1 MNCIN
6 IKSLEYK
13 ELLEAS
19 KLPSLLLEMRI
30 AKWQETN
37 GLDSYPKVED
47 IIQSNEVNYQ
57 KNQTVSNEGIIASE
71 KTIRDL
77 AAKIADRIGMK
88 VAFESDRSKDYKGKI
103 ENNVAYVNLAY
114 ATLDTPIHE
123 ILGHPIIRAI
133 KDRSKNQEDSSFNKL
148 YENLLEELSTTQRG
162 KEVFNRIKGDYIYK
176 SAIDFNTTEI
186 KDGELTSTKE
196 YSKVL
201 EYVKKEGF
209 FNEDPFS
216 IGDFTKERTFSIEG
230 ETYKTT
236 VYKDGSSSISKLPK
250 YTLEEQ
256 QEEAIVELLGLMTA
270 EKLDN
275 VKDGKLISL
284 LKRLLKEMKQFIRS
298 LINQKEVEIDKLPDN
313 MTLGDLSDLL
323 AYSNSK
329 LILPG
334 YEVEYTTP
342 DNEKFK
348 TYQEASNHVS
358 ELAKSVEDVDLSNI
372 TISKGIPDN
381 FTYTDGNGDKHTFTK
396 INENEYEHVY
406 STPVK
411 EYNRQILD
419 KERYVNTI
427 KQKGIYSFIEKN
439 KEYEQSKEIIEEW
452 KKVNN
457 IKYNP
462 EEVYSRGQEFV
473 SILGAYSEF
482 DVNLMMQNLLA
493 HIEDNEKAGGQ
504 FAISAITKPVDRK
517 IGHLEGG
524 GGKIRFKIYPKSK
537 DILWASNIDV
547 YSGSVWDA
555 SEKVN
560 KDKKSELL
568 GVSYTKYPSLSNVNT
583 VQPNLATIIDNLAHH
598 HNELGIVLTGNNFR
612 LEYDED
618 IPYTTKKIIDG
629 INKILDQK
637 YGKLVPPE
645 INKEDKNRIEIN
657 NLKQQLQ
664 QLLDQEEELYATTD
678 FESID
683 SKSAQN
689 LANKIQDVRNNITIL
704 AKDNRNKGIQP
715 IQTNETLKESI
726 DSVRSKFN
734 TEIKDSEISSEES
747 FTQNGWTYT
756 FADWMDENEKFSKYK
771 FIDGQIKTEYI
782 SKESF
787 NQAKEEYLSKGK
799 KEYTSQALINTKI
812 AALKEVA
819 KKQPRSLIRSEV
831 KPINRF
837 DTKSYEQFD
846 ELEELPFQKV
856 PNKIDF
862 NNLIGSKKNEVVDK
876 NNEVVDEVEDFSKE
890 NSKVLFNDKSKVTV
904 DEVLDNIINNF
915 NDLSPI
921 GKELVTKAK
930 NLKNKTGANVKF
942 VKESVL
948 ETENT
953 VMQIDAKTNTIEISK
968 ERLAKVNSKI
978 AVESFLHELGHAQ
991 SLQALINPVTFE
1003 EKQFA
1008 ELINK
1013 MFKWYGDL
1021 SNGSESYG
1029 FTNEAEFVSE
1039 LYTNK
1044 AFQDEIRALDVEEN
1058 TSYWKQFIDAVRRLF
1073 GLAKSKQSDLLI
1085 EQIITFVES
1094 DRTNYTGIGDR
1105 RVVFAKRIE
1114 DDSQY
1119 SSLESKLDNFNVAA
1133 KKAMITI
1140 QEKTVRS
1147 NRKKPTEAK
1156 EDRIRENKE
1165 LLDTLDKYS
1174 KVQKWKAVIGYTQ
1187 SFNNTINHVEK
1198 LLNELLSTKNIY
1210 EDKLDLTIKRYKD
1223 YLSAYDLLP
1232 QIKELMSQADL
1243 KLFELTDEEKEDYQ
1257 QLKDFLVKAKEKHD
1271 AIESKFLAI
1280 SKAQVMQDFSNPLYN
1295 TEVETKQREFLI
1307 REYNSLSDKGGL
1319 TADQYV
1325 SKMLTTRDKDD
1336 YQADLKSSA
1345 EKILNDP
1352 SQDISGFSAKYEDNL
1367 NTKSKLIQIVN
1378 QILIES
1384 FDKVKSL
1391 TVDKVHKMAKTFE
1404 KFIKEKGNVKLSE
1417 LNKNLIEKDSEGNI
1431 YLKGKY
1437 KLAFK
1442 EAFDSELRPVL
1453 KARQEYIEE
1462 SIMLGLDEKDYLA
1475 SKKFKEFNYQISQW
1489 YKKHTTKDANRKTIP
1504 KTKYLN
1510 KELTGTEKE
1519 ILDGYIKIND
1529 DNDDIE
1535 GFQSL
1540 VTDIHGARFHKLPS
1554 QSKTD
1559 LERALEKDIK
1569 GITKDKW
1576 NDLTKVR
1583 TDDIGLQTGNENKNS
1598 QGEIIMRVKT
1608 HYRGKIDPNEQSLDL
1623 ETMFRNEYWN
1633 GQNYKEKSRL
1643 EPKLLMITDIA
1654 KEKEFYTGKNKDV
1667 VPGLSNTYNRLVG
1680 MMERN
1685 VYDIMSKHGGN
1696 WGQVDINK
1704 VTNALNGYAAGLAMT
1719 LNKAASTTNIMGGLT
1734 DIFIEA
1740 VGGHRFNVAT
1750 FAKAEAKYTKE
1761 VLNGNIL
1768 KDTHTSVKMSYF
1780 NQLLDMF
1787 DVMGGLG
1794 QNEQEALRN
1803 NIARKFGTTRS
1814 SNILNDMGEHAM
1826 HSILTQS
1833 LLDGIKAMDE
1843 NNNYLD
1849 KDGNVTTEAKG
1860 ASLADM
1866 LYFDSEGILKMN
1878 PKVAYSKANLTV
1890 KYDKGGKSQINT
1902 LIKHKVMD
1910 LFGVYDIKYQS
1921 EFSKTVAGKWV
1932 MLFKKFFLSK
1942 AAYRYTGFTT
1952 SYKKKEN
1959 LTEDDRFYNSAE
1971 KEYIEGTYTT
1981 LVRFLR
1987 ETGIPNLQML
1997 QTMYMNWK
2005 NLSEY
2010 EKSNVKKATME
2021 IMLTSVILP
2030 SLGMLMAGMDDD
2042 DDDNNLLWFFIYVNR
2057 RLTRELAQFRN
2068 PIEAA
2073 KMIQN
2078 PVAGIRFIQNGL
2090 NFMYDVITPV
2100 NFVPGENESIFG
2112 YLDEN
2117 SKGENKM
2124 WNHATKLVPILPQ
2137 LGVDYKQRHSL
2148 EFK

>member
-1 MNCIN
+1 MISCPNKKLVAWKKLVKLHSEPKAYVLWAEYDGNVPDKYYESN
-6 IKSLEYK
+6 IKSE
-13 ELLEAS
+13 
-19 KLPSLLLEMRI
+19 
-30 AKWQETN
+30 Q
-37 GLDSYPKVED
+37 
-47 IIQSNEVNYQ
+47 VNQ
-57 KNQTVSNEGIIASE
+57 
-71 KTIRDL
+71 
-77 AAKIADRIGMK
+77 
-88 VAFESDRSKDYKGKI
+88 I
-103 ENNVAYVNLAY
+103 E
-114 ATLDTPIHE
+114 
-123 ILGHPIIRAI
+123 
-133 KDRSKNQEDSSFNKL
+133 
-148 YENLLEELSTTQRG
+148 
-162 KEVFNRIKGDYIYK
+162 
-176 SAIDFNTTEI
+176 
-186 KDGELTSTKE
+186 
-196 YSKVL
+196 
-201 EYVKKEGF
+201 
-209 FNEDPFS
+209 
-216 IGDFTKERTFSIEG
+216 
-230 ETYKTT
+230 
-236 VYKDGSSSISKLPK
+236 
-250 YTLEEQ
+250 
-256 QEEAIVELLGLMTA
+256 
-270 EKLDN
+270 
-275 VKDGKLISL
+275 
-284 LKRLLKEMKQFIRS
+284 
-298 LINQKEVEIDKLPDN
+298 
-313 MTLGDLSDLL
+313 
-323 AYSNSK
+323 
-329 LILPG
+329 
-334 YEVEYTTP
+334 
-342 DNEKFK
+342 
-348 TYQEASNHVS
+348 
-358 ELAKSVEDVDLSNI
+358 
-372 TISKGIPDN
+372 
-381 FTYTDGNGDKHTFTK
+381 
-396 INENEYEHVY
+396 
-406 STPVK
+406 
-411 EYNRQILD
+411 
-419 KERYVNTI
+419 
-427 KQKGIYSFIEKN
+427 
-439 KEYEQSKEIIEEW
+439 
-452 KKVNN
+452 
-457 IKYNP
+457 
-462 EEVYSRGQEFV
+462 
-473 SILGAYSEF
+473 
-482 DVNLMMQNLLA
+482 
-493 HIEDNEKAGGQ
+493 
-504 FAISAITKPVDRK
+504 
-517 IGHLEGG
+517 
-524 GGKIRFKIYPKSK
+524 
-537 DILWASNIDV
+537 
-547 YSGSVWDA
+547 
-555 SEKVN
+555 EKVN
-560 KDKKSELL
+560 
-568 GVSYTKYPSLSNVNT
+568 
-583 VQPNLATIIDNLAHH
+583 
-598 HNELGIVLTGNNFR
+598 
-612 LEYDED
+612 
-618 IPYTTKKIIDG
+618 
-629 INKILDQK
+629 
-637 YGKLVPPE
+637 
-645 INKEDKNRIEIN
+645 
-657 NLKQQLQ
+657 
-664 QLLDQEEELYATTD
+664 
-678 FESID
+678 
-683 SKSAQN
+683 
-689 LANKIQDVRNNITIL
+689 
-704 AKDNRNKGIQP
+704 
-715 IQTNETLKESI
+715 
-726 DSVRSKFN
+726 
-734 TEIKDSEISSEES
+734 
-747 FTQNGWTYT
+747 
-756 FADWMDENEKFSKYK
+756 
-771 FIDGQIKTEYI
+771 
-782 SKESF
+782 
-787 NQAKEEYLSKGK
+787 
-799 KEYTSQALINTKI
+799 
-812 AALKEVA
+812 
-819 KKQPRSLIRSEV
+819 
-831 KPINRF
+831 
-837 DTKSYEQFD
+837 
-846 ELEELPFQKV
+846 
-856 PNKIDF
+856 F
-862 NNLIGSKKNEVVDK
+862 NNLIGSKKNESDILNKEKEYRGRREDIGDYKEHAVYSGQQYRIFTPKGVYFKSLNNDGGFTYKFRPIDTVDDRTISK
-876 NNEVVDEVEDFSKE
+876 FQYESNIKESLVEEDIDPIESGNRPYEEQNNSI
-890 NSKVLFNDKSKVTV
+890 LFNNKRGKFTI
-904 DEVLDNIINNF
+904 DEVLENILNNYK
-915 NDLSPI
+915 NLSPI
-921 GKELVTKAK
+921 GKELLEKSRRLIGKTGAK
-930 NLKNKTGANVKF
+930 FEIVDKSKFSKTALMHIKSNTNTIQVSRDIINNYNIEIVIGGILHEIAHAQTTEALENPQSFDEHQFNDEVEKYFKFYKDKRISLDSTLTNLKN
-942 VKESVL
+942 
-948 ETENT
+948 
-953 VMQIDAKTNTIEISK
+953 QIEDLKSEGNDE
-968 ERLAKVNSKI
+968 NSKI
-978 AVESFLHELGHAQ
+978 IEDLEKKLN
-991 SLQALINPVTFE
+991 SLM
-1003 EKQFA
+1003 K
-1008 ELINK
+1008 
-1013 MFKWYGDL
+1013 
-1021 SNGSESYG
+1021 YG
-1029 FTNEAEFVSE
+1029 FTNKLEFVAEIYVNREFRQE
-1039 LYTNK
+1039 LKNLDKNNNISYFEK
-1044 AFQDEIRALDVEEN
+1044 FIRLIRN
-1058 TSYWKQFIDAVRRLF
+1058 FIRRKI
-1073 GLAKSKQSDLLI
+1073 GLAKTKTSDLII
-1085 EQIITFVES
+1085 EQIIDFVES
-1094 DRTNYTGIGDR
+1094 DKRHYTGLKSQNLL
-1105 RVVFAKRIE
+1105 FEKRIE

-1140 QEKTVRS
+1140 QEKTVKS

-1257 QLKDFLVKAKEKHD
+1257 QLKDFLIKAKEKHD

-1319 TADQYV
+1319 TVEQYV

-1352 SQDISGFSAKYEDNL
+1352 SQDISLFSAKAEDNL
-1367 NTKSKLIQIVN
+1367 NTKSKLIQVVN
-1378 QILIES
+1378 QMLMES

-1417 LNKNLIEKDSEGNI
+1417 LNKNLIERDSEGNV

-1437 KLAFK
+1437 SLAFK
-1442 EAFDSELRPVL
+1442 EAFDNELRPIL

-1462 SIMLGLDEKDYLA
+1462 SVMLGLDEKDYLA
-1475 SKKFKEFNYQISQW
+1475 SKKFKEFNKQISSW
-1489 YKKHTTKDANRKTIP
+1489 YKTYTGKDSDGKTVP
-1504 KTKYLN
+1504 KAKFLN
-1510 KELTGTEKE
+1510 KSLTGTEKE
-1519 ILDGYIKIND
+1519 ILDSYIKINN

-1554 QSKTD
+1554 QSKSD
-1559 LERALEKDIK
+1559 LERALELDIK

-1598 QGEIIMRVKT
+1598 QGEIINRVKT
-1608 HYRGKIDPNEQSLDL
+1608 HYRGKLDPNEQSLDL

-1654 KEKEFYTGKNKDV
+1654 RDKEYYTGKNKDV

-1719 LNKAASTTNIMGGLT
+1719 LNRAASTTNVVGGLT

-1761 VLNGNIL
+1761 VLNGNLL
-1768 KDTHTSVKMSYF
+1768 KDTYSSVKMSYF

-1849 KDGNVTTEAKG
+1849 KDGNITTEAKS

-1878 PKVAYSKANLTV
+1878 PKVAYSNANLTV
-1890 KYDKGGKSQINT
+1890 KYDKGGKSQINA

-1942 AAYRYTGFTT
+1942 TAYRYTGFTT

-1981 LVRFLR
+1981 FVRFLR

-2010 EKSNVKKATME
+2010 ERSNVKKATME

-2030 SLGMLMAGMDDD
+2030 SLGLLMAGMDDD

-2073 KMIQN
+2073 KMVSN
-2078 PVAGIRFIQNGL
+2078 PVAGIRLIQNGL
-2090 NFMYDVITPV
+2090 NFMYDVLTPV
-2100 NFVPGENESIFG
+2100 NFVPGENESVFG
-2112 YLDEN
+2112 WADEN
-2117 SKGENKM
+2117 TKGENKM

>member
-1 MNCIN
+1 MSISCPNKRLKVWKDLVQNVGENKAYVLWTEYDGNVPDKYYESN
-6 IKSLEYK
+6 IKSE
-13 ELLEAS
+13 
-19 KLPSLLLEMRI
+19 
-30 AKWQETN
+30 Q
-37 GLDSYPKVED
+37 V
-47 IIQSNEVNYQ
+47 
-57 KNQTVSNEGIIASE
+57 NQTE
-71 KTIRDL
+71 K
-77 AAKIADRIGMK
+77 K
-88 VAFESDRSKDYKGKI
+88 V
-103 ENNVAYVNLAY
+103 
-114 ATLDTPIHE
+114 
-123 ILGHPIIRAI
+123 
-133 KDRSKNQEDSSFNKL
+133 
-148 YENLLEELSTTQRG
+148 
-162 KEVFNRIKGDYIYK
+162 
-176 SAIDFNTTEI
+176 DFN
-186 KDGELTSTKE
+186 D
-196 YSKVL
+196 
-201 EYVKKEGF
+201 
-209 FNEDPFS
+209 
-216 IGDFTKERTFSIEG
+216 
-230 ETYKTT
+230 
-236 VYKDGSSSISKLPK
+236 
-250 YTLEEQ
+250 
-256 QEEAIVELLGLMTA
+256 
-270 EKLDN
+270 
-275 VKDGKLISL
+275 
-284 LKRLLKEMKQFIRS
+284 
-298 LINQKEVEIDKLPDN
+298 
-313 MTLGDLSDLL
+313 
-323 AYSNSK
+323 
-329 LILPG
+329 
-334 YEVEYTTP
+334 
-342 DNEKFK
+342 
-348 TYQEASNHVS
+348 
-358 ELAKSVEDVDLSNI
+358 
-372 TISKGIPDN
+372 
-381 FTYTDGNGDKHTFTK
+381 
-396 INENEYEHVY
+396 
-406 STPVK
+406 
-411 EYNRQILD
+411 
-419 KERYVNTI
+419 
-427 KQKGIYSFIEKN
+427 
-439 KEYEQSKEIIEEW
+439 
-452 KKVNN
+452 
-457 IKYNP
+457 
-462 EEVYSRGQEFV
+462 
-473 SILGAYSEF
+473 
-482 DVNLMMQNLLA
+482 
-493 HIEDNEKAGGQ
+493 
-504 FAISAITKPVDRK
+504 
-517 IGHLEGG
+517 
-524 GGKIRFKIYPKSK
+524 
-537 DILWASNIDV
+537 
-547 YSGSVWDA
+547 
-555 SEKVN
+555 
-560 KDKKSELL
+560 
-568 GVSYTKYPSLSNVNT
+568 
-583 VQPNLATIIDNLAHH
+583 
-598 HNELGIVLTGNNFR
+598 
-612 LEYDED
+612 
-618 IPYTTKKIIDG
+618 
-629 INKILDQK
+629 
-637 YGKLVPPE
+637 
-645 INKEDKNRIEIN
+645 
-657 NLKQQLQ
+657 
-664 QLLDQEEELYATTD
+664 
-678 FESID
+678 
-683 SKSAQN
+683 
-689 LANKIQDVRNNITIL
+689 
-704 AKDNRNKGIQP
+704 
-715 IQTNETLKESI
+715 
-726 DSVRSKFN
+726 
-734 TEIKDSEISSEES
+734 
-747 FTQNGWTYT
+747 
-756 FADWMDENEKFSKYK
+756 
-771 FIDGQIKTEYI
+771 
-782 SKESF
+782 
-787 NQAKEEYLSKGK
+787 
-799 KEYTSQALINTKI
+799 
-812 AALKEVA
+812 
-819 KKQPRSLIRSEV
+819 
-831 KPINRF
+831 
-837 DTKSYEQFD
+837 
-846 ELEELPFQKV
+846 
-856 PNKIDF
+856 
-862 NNLIGSKKNEVVDK
+862 LIGSKKNKVESDTLNKEKEYRGRREDIGDYKEHAVYSGQQYRIFTPKGVYFKSLNNDGGFTYKFRPIDTVDDRTISK
-876 NNEVVDEVEDFSKE
+876 FQYESNIKESLVEEDLDPITYEKQPYAKE
-890 NSKVLFNDKSKVTV
+890 NNSILFNNKQGKFTI
-904 DEVLDNIINNF
+904 DEILENILNNYK
-915 NDLSPI
+915 NLSPI
-921 GKELVTKAK
+921 GKELLEKSRR
-930 NLKNKTGANVKF
+930 LLGKTGAKF
-942 VKESVL
+942 EIVDKSNFSKTAL
-948 ETENT
+948 
-953 VMQIDAKTNTIEISK
+953 MHILPKTNTIQVSRDII
-968 ERLAKVNSKI
+968 NNYNIKI
-978 AVESFLHELGHAQ
+978 VIVGILHEIAHSQTLEALGNPQ
-991 SLQALINPVTFE
+991 SFDEHEFNDFV
-1003 EKQFA
+1003 EKYFKLYKDKKISLDSTLTNLKNTIENLKI
-1008 ELINK
+1008 ELA
-1013 MFKWYGDL
+1013 
-1021 SNGSESYG
+1021 NGTDVSDVLEDMEAKLKSLMMYG
-1029 FTNEAEFVSE
+1029 FSNKKEFVAEIYANPLFREE
-1039 LYTNK
+1039 LKKLDKDNNISYFK
-1044 AFQDEIRALDVEEN
+1044 KFIRLVRNFIRRKLGIAKTK
-1058 TSYWKQFIDAVRRLF
+1058 TSDAV
-1073 GLAKSKQSDLLI
+1073 I

-1094 DRTNYTGIGDR
+1094 DKRHYTGFDSQDLL
-1105 RVVFAKRIE
+1105 FEKRIE
-1114 DDSQY
+1114 DESNY

-1140 QEKTVRS
+1140 QEKTVKS

-1257 QLKDFLVKAKEKHD
+1257 QLKDFLIKAKEKHD

-1319 TADQYV
+1319 TVEQYV
-1325 SKMLTTRDKDD
+1325 SKMLTTRDKND
-1336 YQADLKSSA
+1336 YEADLKSSA

-1352 SQDISGFSAKYEDNL
+1352 SQDISLFSAKAEDNL
-1367 NTKSKLIQIVN
+1367 NTKSKLIQVVN
-1378 QILIES
+1378 QMLMES

-1417 LNKNLIEKDSEGNI
+1417 LNKNLIERDSEGNV

-1437 KLAFK
+1437 SLAFK
-1442 EAFDSELRPVL
+1442 EAFDNELRPIL

-1462 SIMLGLDEKDYLA
+1462 SVMLGLNEKDYLA
-1475 SKKFKEFNYQISQW
+1475 SKKFKEFNKQISSW
-1489 YKKHTTKDANRKTIP
+1489 YKTYTGKDSDGKTVP
-1504 KTKYLN
+1504 KAKFLN
-1510 KELTGTEKE
+1510 KSLTGTEKE
-1519 ILDGYIKIND
+1519 ILDNYIKIND

-1540 VTDIHGARFHKLPS
+1540 VTDIHGARFYKLPS
-1554 QSKTD
+1554 QSKSD
-1559 LERALEKDIK
+1559 LERALELDIK

-1598 QGEIIMRVKT
+1598 QGEIINRVKT

-1654 KEKEFYTGKNKDV
+1654 RDKEYYTGKNKDV

-1719 LNKAASTTNIMGGLT
+1719 LNRAASTTNIMGGLT

-1740 VGGHRFNVAT
+1740 VGSHRFNVAT

-1761 VLNGNIL
+1761 ILNGNIL
-1768 KDTHTSVKMSYF
+1768 KDTYSSVKMSYF

-1878 PKVAYSKANLTV
+1878 PKVVYSKANLTV
-1890 KYDKGGKSQINT
+1890 KYDKGGKSQINA

-1921 EFSKTVAGKWV
+1921 EFSKTVSGKWV

-1942 AAYRYTGFTT
+1942 AAYRYTGFMT

-1981 LVRFLR
+1981 FVRFLR

-2030 SLGMLMAGMDDD
+2030 SLGMLMAGMDDGD
-2042 DDDNNLLWFFIYVNR
+2042 DDDNLLWFAIYVNR

-2090 NFMYDVITPV
+2090 NFIYDVTTPV
-2100 NFVPGENESIFG
+2100 NFVPVKNESVFG

>member
-1 MNCIN
+1 MNCN
-6 IKSLEYK
+6 DKK
-13 ELLEAS
+13 KFKTAEAS
-19 KLPSLLLEMRI
+19 SKASLRTKGVIDKFLNI
-30 AKWQETN
+30 
-37 GLDSYPKVED
+37 LD
-47 IIQSNEVNYQ
+47 VN
-57 KNQTVSNEGIIASE
+57 
-71 KTIRDL
+71 
-77 AAKIADRIGMK
+77 M
-88 VAFESDRSKDYKGKI
+88 
-103 ENNVAYVNLAY
+103 
-114 ATLDTPIHE
+114 
-123 ILGHPIIRAI
+123 
-133 KDRSKNQEDSSFNKL
+133 FNKL
-148 YENLLEELSTTQRG
+148 NKKWTTDA
-162 KEVFNRIKGDYIYK
+162 V
-176 SAIDFNTTEI
+176 
-186 KDGELTSTKE
+186 
-196 YSKVL
+196 
-201 EYVKKEGF
+201 
-209 FNEDPFS
+209 
-216 IGDFTKERTFSIEG
+216 ERFDIEG
-230 ETYKTT
+230 
-236 VYKDGSSSISKLPK
+236 KLF
-250 YTLEEQ
+250 YN
-256 QEEAIVELLGLMTA
+256 
-270 EKLDN
+270 DN
-275 VKDGKLISL
+275 DKAVANKIAFK
-284 LKRLLKEMKQFIRS
+284 K
-298 LINQKEVEIDKLPDN
+298 ID
-313 MTLGDLSDLL
+313 S
-323 AYSNSK
+323 
-329 LILPG
+329 
-334 YEVEYTTP
+334 
-342 DNEKFK
+342 
-348 TYQEASNHVS
+348 
-358 ELAKSVEDVDLSNI
+358 
-372 TISKGIPDN
+372 SKGI
-381 FTYTDGNGDKHTFTK
+381 TY
-396 INENEYEHVY
+396 
-406 STPVK
+406 P
-411 EYNRQILD
+411 
-419 KERYVNTI
+419 
-427 KQKGIYSFIEKN
+427 
-439 KEYEQSKEIIEEW
+439 
-452 KKVNN
+452 KKV
-457 IKYNP
+457 
-462 EEVYSRGQEFV
+462 
-473 SILGAYSEF
+473 
-482 DVNLMMQNLLA
+482 
-493 HIEDNEKAGGQ
+493 
-504 FAISAITKPVDRK
+504 
-517 IGHLEGG
+517 
-524 GGKIRFKIYPKSK
+524 
-537 DILWASNIDV
+537 
-547 YSGSVWDA
+547 
-555 SEKVN
+555 
-560 KDKKSELL
+560 
-568 GVSYTKYPSLSNVNT
+568 
-583 VQPNLATIIDNLAHH
+583 
-598 HNELGIVLTGNNFR
+598 
-612 LEYDED
+612 
-618 IPYTTKKIIDG
+618 
-629 INKILDQK
+629 
-637 YGKLVPPE
+637 
-645 INKEDKNRIEIN
+645 
-657 NLKQQLQ
+657 
-664 QLLDQEEELYATTD
+664 
-678 FESID
+678 
-683 SKSAQN
+683 
-689 LANKIQDVRNNITIL
+689 
-704 AKDNRNKGIQP
+704 
-715 IQTNETLKESI
+715 
-726 DSVRSKFN
+726 
-734 TEIKDSEISSEES
+734 
-747 FTQNGWTYT
+747 
-756 FADWMDENEKFSKYK
+756 
-771 FIDGQIKTEYI
+771 
-782 SKESF
+782 
-787 NQAKEEYLSKGK
+787 
-799 KEYTSQALINTKI
+799 
-812 AALKEVA
+812 
-819 KKQPRSLIRSEV
+819 
-831 KPINRF
+831 
-837 DTKSYEQFD
+837 
-846 ELEELPFQKV
+846 
-856 PNKIDF
+856 DF
-862 NNLIGSKKNEVVDK
+862 NDLIGSKKNEVESKD
-876 NNEVVDEVEDFSKE
+876 NEVVDEVEDFSKE
-890 NSKVLFNDKSKVTV
+890 NSKVLFDNKSKVTV
-904 DEVLDNIINNF
+904 DEVLDNIISNVD
-915 NDLSPI
+915 DLSSI

-930 NLKNKTGANVKF
+930 NLKNKTGANIKF

-953 VMQIDAKTNTIEISK
+953 VMQIDAKTNTVEISK

-1008 ELINK
+1008 ELISK

-1058 TSYWKQFIDAVRRLF
+1058 ASYWKQFIDAVRRLF

-1094 DRTNYTGIGDR
+1094 DRTSYTGIGNR

-1119 SSLESKLDNFNVAA
+1119 SSLESKLDNFNIAA

-1156 EDRIRENKE
+1156 EDRVRENKE

-1352 SQDISGFSAKYEDNL
+1352 SQDISWFSAKAEDNL
-1367 NTKSKLIQIVN
+1367 NTKSKLIQVVN
-1378 QILIES
+1378 QMLIES

-1417 LNKNLIEKDSEGNI
+1417 LNKNLIERDSEGNV
-1431 YLKGKY
+1431 YLKGDY
-1437 KLAFK
+1437 KLSFK
-1442 EAFDSELRPVL
+1442 EAFDNELRPVL

-1462 SIMLGLDEKDYLA
+1462 SISLGLEEGDYLN

-1489 YKKHTTKDANRKTIP
+1489 YKRHTTKDPDGKTIP
-1504 KTKYLN
+1504 KFKYSN
-1510 KELTGTEKE
+1510 KRLTGTEKE
-1519 ILDGYIKIND
+1519 ILDSYIKIND

-1540 VTDIHGARFHKLPS
+1540 VTDIIGARFYKLPS
-1554 QSKTD
+1554 QSKSD
-1559 LERALEKDIK
+1559 LERALELDIK

-1583 TDDIGLQTGNENKNS
+1583 TDDIGLQTGKEDKNS
-1598 QGEIIMRVKT
+1598 QGEIINRVKT

-1654 KEKEFYTGKNKDV
+1654 KDKEYYTGKTKDV

-1704 VTNALNGYAAGLAMT
+1704 ITNSLNGYAAGLAMT

-1740 VGGHRFNVAT
+1740 VGGHRFNVKT
-1750 FAKAEAKYTKE
+1750 FKNAEVKYTKE

-1768 KDTHTSVKMSYF
+1768 KDTYSSVKTSYF

-1787 DVMGGLG
+1787 DVFGGLG

-1803 NIARKFGTTRS
+1803 NFVRKFATTKS
-1814 SNILNDMGEHAM
+1814 GNILNEMGEHAM

-1833 LLDGIKAMDE
+1833 ILDGIKAMDV

-1849 KDGNVTTEAKG
+1849 KDGNVTTEEKG

-1866 LYFDSEGILKMN
+1866 LYFNNDGILKMN
-1878 PKVAYSKANLTV
+1878 EKVAYSKANLTV
-1890 KYDKGGKSQINT
+1890 KYNDGGKSQINS
-1902 LIKHKVMD
+1902 LIKHSIFN
-1910 LFGVYDIKYQS
+1910 LFGVYDTKYQS

-1942 AAYRYTGFTT
+1942 AAYRFTGFGT
-1952 SYKKKEN
+1952 SLKKKEN
-1959 LTEDDRFYNSAE
+1959 LTDDDRFYNSAE

-1981 LVRFLR
+1981 FVRFIR
-1987 ETGIPNLQML
+1987 EVGIPNLQSL

-2010 EKSNVKKATME
+2010 EKANLKKVTME

-2030 SLGMLMAGMDDD
+2030 LLGMIMAGMDDD
-2042 DDDNNLLWFFIYVNR
+2042 DDDNNLLWFAIYVNR
-2057 RLTRELAQFRN
+2057 RLIRELAQFRN

-2073 KMIQN
+2073 KMISN
-2078 PVAGIRFIQNGL
+2078 PVAGIRLIQNGL
-2090 NFMYDVITPV
+2090 NFMYDIATPV

>member
-1 MNCIN
+1 MVG
-6 IKSLEYK
+6 IKSDTK
-13 ELLEAS
+13 IPDDILLKMYNNRNAY
-19 KLPSLLLEMRI
+19 L
-30 AKWQETN
+30 
-37 GLDSYPKVED
+37 
-47 IIQSNEVNYQ
+47 
-57 KNQTVSNEGIIASE
+57 
-71 KTIRDL
+71 TI
-77 AAKIADRIGMK
+77 K
-88 VAFESDRSKDYKGKI
+88 
-103 ENNVAYVNLAY
+103 
-114 ATLDTPIHE
+114 TPIYDE
-123 ILGHPIIRAI
+123 ETDDYYG
-133 KDRSKNQEDSSFNKL
+133 E
-148 YENLLEELSTTQRG
+148 YE
-162 KEVFNRIKGDYIYK
+162 F
-176 SAIDFNTTEI
+176 
-186 KDGELTSTKE
+186 
-196 YSKVL
+196 
-201 EYVKKEGF
+201 
-209 FNEDPFS
+209 
-216 IGDFTKERTFSIEG
+216 
-230 ETYKTT
+230 
-236 VYKDGSSSISKLPK
+236 
-250 YTLEEQ
+250 
-256 QEEAIVELLGLMTA
+256 
-270 EKLDN
+270 
-275 VKDGKLISL
+275 
-284 LKRLLKEMKQFIRS
+284 
-298 LINQKEVEIDKLPDN
+298 
-313 MTLGDLSDLL
+313 
-323 AYSNSK
+323 
-329 LILPG
+329 
-334 YEVEYTTP
+334 
-342 DNEKFK
+342 
-348 TYQEASNHVS
+348 
-358 ELAKSVEDVDLSNI
+358 
-372 TISKGIPDN
+372 
-381 FTYTDGNGDKHTFTK
+381 K
-396 INENEYEHVY
+396 INENAAA
-406 STPVK
+406 S
-411 EYNRQILD
+411 D
-419 KERYVNTI
+419 
-427 KQKGIYSFIEKN
+427 SFIERN

-457 IKYNP
+457 IQYNP
-462 EEVYSRGQEFV
+462 EEIYSRGQEFSSV
-473 SILGAYSEF
+473 VGAYSEF
-482 DVNLMMQNLLA
+482 DVNLMMQNLLS
-493 HIEDNEKAGGQ
+493 HIEDNEKAGGK
-504 FAISAITKPVDRK
+504 FAISAYTKPIDK
-517 IGHLEGG
+517 QIGHLEGG
-524 GGKIRFKIYPKSK
+524 GGKIKFKLYPQSN
-537 DILWASNIDV
+537 DILWAANTDV

-583 VQPNLATIIDNLAHH
+583 VQPNLAAIVDDLAHH
-598 HNELGIVLTGNNFR
+598 HNELGITLTGNNFR

-637 YGKLVPPE
+637 YGKLIKPE
-645 INKEDKNRIEIN
+645 ISKVEKNKSLLLLENELEILNNKKRDLFLNNPSAEDEDFEEIN
-657 NLKQQLQ
+657 DEIWQKEAQVKHFKKIES
-664 QLLDQEEELYATTD
+664 LDKKTTN
-678 FESID
+678 I
-683 SKSAQN
+683 
-689 LANKIQDVRNNITIL
+689 IQPTQT
-704 AKDNRNKGIQP
+704 KDN
-715 IQTNETLKESI
+715 TTSI
-726 DSVRSKFN
+726 ESVREEIVGEVQN
-734 TEIKDSEISSEES
+734 TLTSEDVQFELNDSLWVLRG
-747 FTQNGWTYT
+747 TT
-756 FADWMDENEKFSKYK
+756 KYPK
-771 FIDGQIKTEYI
+771 FIDVWKGGSGEITKEDYI
-782 SKESF
+782 NFEDLPKKAQEF
-787 NQAKEEYLSKGK
+787 FKDKIQLLN

-812 AALKEVA
+812 AALKDIS
-819 KKQPRSLIRSEV
+819 KKYPRSLIRSEV

-846 ELEELPFQKV
+846 ELEDLPFQKV
-856 PNKIDF
+856 PKKVDF
-862 NNLIGSKKNEVVDK
+862 NDLIGSKKNEVIVKEGVNDIFQENPELSKIGNQQQYSQYLNTIFPNSQVKDIVYHGTRFNIKNKKFDIKKAGSATLGFSGAGFFTNNKEWAEERFAWNDSMDDGTQEGNFVFSAILDIKSPTKLNTVFDFNKSIEEGFIENLKQYFNREISRELPMGRIFSEGGTHNNQNQAIFNFNRNTYDYSVTYINPREKQDKEINLYGSKSIQQIPKRITKEEFENSLNEKSKETYKKSINKINNLFSEKKLDIKKALELEKLGTKTPAIVVGSDSVISKQSDEKTLEYAVFESEQIHILGSNQDIKDFKEFVDK
-876 NNEVVDEVEDFSKE
+876 NKVESENNEVVDETEDFSKE
-890 NSKVLFNDKSKVTV
+890 NNKVLFNDKSKVTV

-1013 MFKWYGDL
+1013 MFKWYSDL
-1021 SNGSESYG
+1021 SNGSDSYG

-1058 TSYWKQFIDAVRRLF
+1058 ISYWKQFIDAVRRLF

-1105 RVVFAKRIE
+1105 RIVFAKRIE

-1295 TEVETKQREFLI
+1295 TEVETKQREFLL

-1325 SKMLTTRDKDD
+1325 SKMLVTRDKDD

-1352 SQDISGFSAKYEDNL
+1352 SQDISWFSAKAEDNL
-1367 NTKSKLIQIVN
+1367 NTKSKLIQVVN
-1378 QILIES
+1378 QMLVES

-1417 LNKNLIEKDSEGNI
+1417 LNKNLIERDSEGNV
-1431 YLKGKY
+1431 YLKGVYSIK
-1437 KLAFK
+1437 FK
-1442 EAFDSELRPVL
+1442 EAFDKELRPVL

-1462 SIMLGLDEKDYLA
+1462 SIMLGLDENDYLN

-1489 YKKHTTKDANRKTIP
+1489 YKKHTTKDSNRKTVP
-1504 KTKYLN
+1504 KAKYLN
-1510 KELTGTEKE
+1510 KPLTGTEKE
-1519 ILDGYIKIND
+1519 ILDSYIKIND

-1540 VTDIHGARFHKLPS
+1540 VTDIIGARFYKLPS

-1559 LERALEKDIK
+1559 LERALELDIK

-1583 TDDIGLQTGNENKNS
+1583 TDDIGLQTGKEDKNS
-1598 QGEIIMRVKT
+1598 QGEIINRVKT

-1654 KEKEFYTGKNKDV
+1654 KDKEYYTGKNKDI

-1740 VGGHRFNVAT
+1740 VGSHRFNVAT

-1768 KDTHTSVKMSYF
+1768 KDNYTSVKMSYF

-1814 SNILNDMGEHAM
+1814 GNILNDMGEHAM

-1849 KDGNVTTEAKG
+1849 KDGNITTEAKG

-1890 KYDKGGKSQINT
+1890 KYDKGGKSQINA

-1921 EFSKTVAGKWV
+1921 EFSKTVAGKWL

-1942 AAYRYTGFTT
+1942 AAYRYTGFMT
-1952 SYKKKEN
+1952 SYKKKDN

-1981 LVRFLR
+1981 FVRFLR

-2030 SLGMLMAGMDDD
+2030 SLGLLMAGMDDD

-2078 PVAGIRFIQNGL
+2078 PIAGIRFIQNGL
-2090 NFMYDVITPV
+2090 NFIYDVITPV
-2100 NFVPGENESIFG
+2100 NFVPGDNEAVFG

-2124 WNHATKLVPILPQ
+2124 WDHATKLVPILPQ